1 LGRVLKLEL
10 KKAFCNKIFYLVVGI
25 GLVIAAISAWQMI
38 DKYYLGLEMEA
49 NALKVT
55 GPGRNPSYALNMLY
69 NNCLATGFDQSMTAL
84 FYTLMPLLVCLAY
97 GWSYFG
103 ERKSG
108 YVMNVMIRTH
118 KKSQYLLAK
127 YIAVF
132 LSGGAAAV
140 IPLIA
145 NFLVVACFIPAYQPD
160 LFYEIYYSLQSHFL
174 RELFYPHPII
184 FMCILF
190 AIDFFFGGLMATC
203 CVALTFFVKNKFAVI
218 LLPFMCLFG
227 VQYLQDNV
235 WTFLSDVYISPMNF
249 LRGYSVQCV
258 SGTVI
263 LMWAV
268 VLLVFTLGT
277 VWGKGARDDVL

>member
-1 LGRVLKLEL
+1 MGSVLKIEL
-10 KKAFCNKIFYLVVGI
+10 KKAFCNKMFYLVVGI
-25 GLVIAAISAWQMI
+25 GLIIAAISAWQMI
-38 DKYYLGLEMEA
+38 DRYFWGLEMEA

-55 GPGRNPSYALNMLY
+55 GTGRNPDHALSALY
-69 NNCLATGFDQSMTAL
+69 NNCLVTGFDQSMTAL
-84 FYTLMPLLVCLAY
+84 FYTLLPLLVCLVY

-108 YVMNVMIRTH
+108 YVMNVMTRTH
-118 KKSQYLLAK
+118 KKSQYFLAK

-145 NFLVVACFIPAYQPD
+145 NFLAVACFIPAYQPD
-160 LFYEIYYSLQSHFL
+160 LFYEMYYAMQSHFL
-174 RELFYPHPII
+174 RDLFYPHPMIFICII
-184 FMCILF
+184 FAL
-190 AIDFFFGGLMATC
+190 DFFFGGLLAAG

-235 WTFLSDVYISPMNF
+235 WFFLSDVYISPMDF
-249 LRGYSVQCV
+249 LRGYSGQCV

-263 LMWAV
+263 LIWAV
-268 VLLVFTLGT
+268 ALLVFTLGT

>member
-1 LGRVLKLEL
+1 
-10 KKAFCNKIFYLVVGI
+10 
-25 GLVIAAISAWQMI
+25 
-38 DKYYLGLEMEA
+38 
-49 NALKVT
+49 
-55 GPGRNPSYALNMLY
+55 
-69 NNCLATGFDQSMTAL
+69 MTAL

-145 NFLVVACFIPAYQPD
+145 NFLAVACFIPAYQPD
-160 LFYEIYYSLQSHFL
+160 LFYEMYYSLQSHFL
-174 RELFYPHPII
+174 RNLFYPHPII
-184 FMCILF
+184 FICIIF

-235 WTFLSDVYISPMNF
+235 WIFLSDVYISPMNF
-249 LRGYSVQCV
+249 LRGYSGRCV

-263 LMWAV
+263 LIWAV
-268 VLLVFTLGT
+268 VLLIFTLGT

>member
-1 LGRVLKLEL
+1 MGRVLKLEL

>member
-1 LGRVLKLEL
+1 MGRVLKIEL

-235 WTFLSDVYISPMNF
+235 WTFLSDTYISPMNF

-277 VWGKGARDDVL
+277 VWGKGAREDVL

>member
-1 LGRVLKLEL
+1 MGRVLKIEL

-203 CVALTFFVKNKFAVI
+203 CVALTFFVKNKVAVI

-235 WTFLSDVYISPMNF
+235 WTFLSDTYISPMNF

>member
-1 LGRVLKLEL
+1 MGRVLKLEL
-10 KKAFCNKIFYLVVGI
+10 KKAFCNKMFYLVVGI

-55 GPGRNPSYALNMLY
+55 EHGSNPNYALSMLY
-69 NNCLATGFDQSMTAL
+69 NNCLVTGFDQSMTAL
-84 FYTLMPLLVCLAY
+84 FYTLLPLLVCLAY

-118 KKSQYLLAK
+118 KKSQYFLAK

-140 IPLIA
+140 IPLIV
-145 NFLVVACFIPAYQPD
+145 NFLAVACFIPAYQPD
-160 LFYEIYYSLQSHFL
+160 LFYEMYYSMQSHFL
-174 RELFYPHPII
+174 RELFYPHPMV

-190 AIDFFFGGLMATC
+190 ALNFFFGGLMATC

-235 WTFLSDVYISPMNF
+235 WIILSDAYISPMDF
-249 LRGYSVQCV
+249 LRGYAIEYT
-258 SGTVI
+258 SGMVI
-263 LMWAV
+263 LIWAV

>member
-1 LGRVLKLEL
+1 M
-10 KKAFCNKIFYLVVGI
+10 FYLVVGI

-55 GPGRNPSYALNMLY
+55 GPGRNPNHALSALY
-69 NNCLATGFDQSMTAL
+69 NNCLVTGFDQSMTAL

-132 LSGGAAAV
+132 LSGGAVVA

-145 NFLVVACFIPAYQPD
+145 NFLAVACFIPAYQPD
-160 LFYEIYYSLQSHFL
+160 LYYSFYYGVQMHFL
-174 RELFYPHPII
+174 RELFYAMPLLYFGYLI
-184 FMCILF
+184 
-190 AIDFFFGGLMATC
+190 AINFLFGGLFAACSMM
-203 CVALTFFVKNKFAVI
+203 LTFFIKNKFSVV

-227 VQYLQDNV
+227 VLYLQDNV
-235 WTFLSDVYISPMNF
+235 WFFLSDAYIAPMDF
-249 LRGYSVQCV
+249 LRGYTMQYT

-263 LMWAV
+263 LIWAV

>member
-1 LGRVLKLEL
+1 MGSVLKIEL
-10 KKAFCNKIFYLVVGI
+10 KKAFCNKMFCLVLGI
-25 GLVIAAISAWQMI
+25 GLVIAGISAVQNIQM
-38 DKYYLGLEMEA
+38 YYDNLATIAEVQQNSE
-49 NALKVT
+49 V
-55 GPGRNPSYALNMLY
+55 LY
-69 NNCLATGFDQSMTAL
+69 NPEKEAVILYDMCISMDFASSMTPL

-108 YVMNVMIRTH
+108 YVMNVMTRTH

-132 LSGGAAAV
+132 LSGGAVVA

-145 NFLVVACFIPAYQPD
+145 NFLAVACFIPAYQPD
-160 LFYEIYYSLQSHFL
+160 LYYSFYYGVQMHFL
-174 RELFYPHPII
+174 RELFYAMPLLYFGYLI
-184 FMCILF
+184 
-190 AIDFFFGGLMATC
+190 AINFLFGGLFAACSMM
-203 CVALTFFVKNKFAVI
+203 LTFFIKNKFSVV

-227 VQYLQDNV
+227 VLYLQDNV
-235 WTFLSDVYISPMNF
+235 WFFLSDAYIAPMDF
-249 LRGYSVQCV
+249 LRGYTMQYT

-263 LMWAV
+263 LIWAV

-277 VWGKGARDDVL
+277 VWGKGAREDVL

>member
-1 LGRVLKLEL
+1 MGRVLKLEL
-10 KKAFCNKIFYLVVGI
+10 KKAFCNKMFYLVVGI

-38 DKYYLGLEMEA
+38 DKYYLGLEMDA

-55 GPGRNPSYALNMLY
+55 GSGRNPDYALNILY
-69 NNCLATGFDQSMTAL
+69 NNCLVTGFDQSMTAL

-118 KKSQYLLAK
+118 KKSQYLLSK

-145 NFLVVACFIPAYQPD
+145 NFLAVACFIPAYQPD

-174 RELFYPHPII
+174 RELFYLHPMV
-184 FMCILF
+184 FMCIMF
-190 AIDFFFGGLMATC
+190 ALAFLFGGLMATG

-227 VQYLQDNV
+227 IQYLQDNV
-235 WTFLSDVYISPMNF
+235 WIILSDAYISPMDF
-249 LRGYSVQCV
+249 LRGYAIEYT
-258 SGTVI
+258 SGMVI
-263 LMWAV
+263 LIWAV